1 MNDPDLF
8 DNEYDIIDDDDYI
21 GVDNDEEEVGVDYM
35 SMEDTPKDLED
46 HPSDNSMRPKEFA
59 EHRRSKHRA
68 KIKPMPPGLLR
79 KMPDVASM
87 LITKTNGKQV
97 LLVNPKVYR

>member
-8 DNEYDIIDDDDYI
+8 DDDDAVIPDDDYI
-21 GVDNDEEEVGVDYM
+21 GSDNDEDDEQLGVDYM
-35 SMEDTPKDLED
+35 SMEDTPDDLED
-46 HPSDNSMRPKEFA
+46 NREHQREERRPSLRP
-59 EHRRSKHRA
+59 KHRA

>member
-21 GVDNDEEEVGVDYM
+21 GVDNDEEEIGVDYM
-35 SMEDTPKDLED
+35 SMEDTPDLED
-46 HPSDNSMRPKEFA
+46 QHQESPEERPVGTAGRK
-59 EHRRSKHRA
+59 RT
-68 KIKPMPPGLLR
+68 KIKRMPPGLLR
-79 KMPDVASM
+79 KMPHVASM
-87 LITKTNGKQV
+87 LITSINGKQV

>member
-8 DNEYDIIDDDDYI
+8 DDDDVIIPDDDYI
-21 GVDNDEEEVGVDYM
+21 GSDNDEDDEELGVDYM
-35 SMEDTPKDLED
+35 SMEGTPDDLED
-46 HPSDNSMRPKEFA
+46 NQREERRPSLRT
-59 EHRRSKHRA
+59 KHRA

>member
-8 DNEYDIIDDDDYI
+8 GNDILPDDDYM
-21 GVDNDEEEVGVDYM
+21 GVENDEEELGVDYM
-35 SMEDTPKDLED
+35 SMEDTPNLED
-46 HPSDNSMRPKEFA
+46 HKDTHESNRPPS
-59 EHRRSKHRA
+59 RSRKHRT

-87 LITKTNGKQV
+87 LITKINGKQV
-97 LLVNPKVYR
+97 LLINPKVYR

>member
-1 MNDPDLF
+1 MNSPDLF
-8 DNEYDIIDDDDYI
+8 DDDVIPDDDYI
-21 GVDNDEEEVGVDYM
+21 GTDNDEEEELGIDYM
-35 SMEDTPKDLED
+35 SMEDTPDLED
-46 HPSDNSMRPKEFA
+46 NQAREPQREENRPSLRP
-59 EHRRSKHRA
+59 KHRA
-68 KIKPMPPGLLR
+68 KIKPMPPSLLR

>member
-35 SMEDTPKDLED
+35 SMEDTPEVLED
-46 HPSDNSMRPKEFA
+46 QPREQEQRPSLRPK
-59 EHRRSKHRA
+59 HKA

-87 LITKTNGKQV
+87 LITKINGKQV

>member
-8 DNEYDIIDDDDYI
+8 DDDDDVIPDDDYI
-21 GVDNDEEEVGVDYM
+21 GTDNDEDDEEIGVDYM
-35 SMEDTPKDLED
+35 SMEDTPDDLED
-46 HPSDNSMRPKEFA
+46 NRGHQREERRPSLRP
-59 EHRRSKHRA
+59 KHRA

-87 LITKTNGKQV
+87 LITKVNGKQV